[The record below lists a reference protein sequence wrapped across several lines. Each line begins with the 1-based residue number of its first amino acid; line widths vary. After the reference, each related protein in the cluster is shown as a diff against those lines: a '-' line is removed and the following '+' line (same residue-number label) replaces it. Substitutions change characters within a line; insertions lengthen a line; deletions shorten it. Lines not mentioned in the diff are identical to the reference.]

1 MTNLIIQN
9 FLQTGKI
16 SLDPLRAGAADSTV
30 KTNALLRKDEWE
42 RIDDAV
48 LEVARTELVG
58 VADLINAGLTQDLG
72 GLGTII
78 STYEQL
84 SDMTAAQ
91 VSMTGVAQ
99 GERDRVTF
107 TPVSVPVP
115 IIHKDFQLDIRHL
128 LASRNKG
135 EALDTTQSR
144 IATEQVTRRLEAILF
159 NGYSQNLGGNVIYG
173 YTNHP
178 SRNTDTAANFGGGDF
193 GTAGNGFKTIKGM
206 IKVLRD
212 DGYNGP
218 YGCYVATTQYDQLL
232 NLYGSLDNTELGII
246 MDRIPELSFVKPS
259 YDLAN
264 ENVVVVSMTR
274 KVVDLGV
281 AEGIQAVMWQELGGF
296 LIEFRTFS
304 AMVPRVKSDK
314 EGKSGV
320 AHATGA

>member
-1 MTNLIIQN
+1 MNLIIQN
-9 FLQTGKI
+9 FLKTGQI
-16 SLDPLRAGAADSTV
+16 SLEPLRAGAADSAV
-30 KTNALLRKDEWE
+30 KTNALLRREEWE

-48 LEVARTELVG
+48 LDVARTDLVG
-58 VADLINAGLTQDLG
+58 VADLINLGLTQDLG

-84 SDMTAAQ
+84 SDMTEAE
-91 VSMTGVAQ
+91 VSMTGAAR

-107 TPVSVPVP
+107 TPVSIPVP

-144 IATEQVTRRLEAILF
+144 TATEQVTRKLEKILF
-159 NGYSQNLGGNVIYG
+159 NGHAQNLGGNVIYG

-178 SRNTDTAANFGGGDF
+178 NRNTDTATNFGGGDF
-193 GTAGNGFKTIKGM
+193 GTPGNGYKTIKGM

-212 DGYNGP
+212 DGYGGP

-246 MDRIPELSFVKPS
+246 MDRIPDLSFMKPS
-259 YDLAN
+259 YDLADGN
-264 ENVVVVSMTR
+264 LVTVSLR
-274 KVVDLGV
+274 QKVVDLGV
-281 AEGIQAVMWQELGGF
+281 AEGIQPVMWQELGGF
-296 LIEFRTFS
+296 LMEFRVFS
-304 AMVPRVKSDK
+304 AMVPRIKADK